1 MPNELPEGFVLD
13 APSPKSNALP
23 EGFQLDPPAKPKPVA
38 GFWSSFGH
46 EAATSLDLPKAL
58 DYAATQD
65 SPYFTQEEK
74 DKIRRKFLA
83 AREPN
88 ERQLNWK
95 DVHGVGDFLTY
106 GAEAAGNLAGYV
118 AAPMAIGAMSGPAA
132 IGTTPATF
140 FAQHEVNNLESQA
153 RAQEADIAA
162 GKKPREVSTGKS
174 LVASAGQT
182 AFDVFGG
189 KLFTSIPGVNKMM
202 GKMPILRDLVGESA
216 EPLEGETAEQAAA
229 RASKEAQDKI
239 IQASQDGK
247 LTYKNG
253 IAKGVAKG
261 VGFAVP
267 QSLAS
272 TILDRWQS
280 GESNDVFNDP
290 DAAHAWRDSLLQ
302 GAVLGMTLGVGEGAF
317 HTRAERKQAADLIGQ
332 RKAEEKAAAEAA
344 ADAEKKITETPKTAD
359 PLLGQARDVIMA
371 TGDATRADHI
381 AALMAQVKD
390 EDGNPIPHSKA
401 TSLFN
406 ALTKKSAGDMQVKF
420 SKPDPQTGV
429 LSIKNKLTGEEEAP
443 AAAPHTTEDLLAE
456 PAAVAETHVD
466 DPTSHKG
473 TVDPDNTLAQE
484 DAEGKNA
491 DDVGALAP
499 GEATTPPHQ
508 TVQDE
513 GAVRGKTDTEV
524 SGSEGGDTGDNTG
537 GTGGGAKL
545 PTLSDPADE
554 QRIGR
559 VDSEG
564 VDNTKPSTPT
574 TDEGTA
580 GEQPPVASEP
590 PPIIPPIETP
600 PVADPPP
607 KPAEVTPVHD
617 KGQIESDLRAMAD
630 ANGNIKG
637 SDAAEYVRTH
647 SPNAFHR
654 YIAGLVGKMVGHF
667 ERAGFKINVRFEDPN
682 NPHTSSSSIKSGS
695 SGVTSS
701 DLRDSGTDANTITI
715 LLSGNNLR
723 TAKRPARFRDGTPT
737 TIEAYPEQAKN
748 PDTIAGHDTILHE
761 LIHAVTTHAI
771 EYGAYYAQNNA
782 DIPASRRSKSYLV
795 DAYNDLAALHKHV
808 VDRINKIPDNK
819 LSPVEKR
826 LKNFSNM
833 MDNPHELLAWGL
845 SDPEAAEWLS
855 TVPYKSGGKL
865 TNAWRAI
872 VDTVAKILGVDPAK
886 KNALNELLRVSEKY
900 IGKDSTKQVLA
911 LRKKYS
917 KEPTY
922 LTDVT
927 FAQSKVGAG
936 ERHSDHLF
944 DQTALG
950 EAANQTSGS
959 REKLINMPIDDF
971 LSMARSFSDNAN
983 GKPSEGKLRSIR
995 NALSETGKLPTGVGG
1010 RIPFLKFRNTEHGW
1024 AEVTGHEGRHRAL
1037 ALKEQGY
1044 THMPVVLESDSGH
1057 TIRWGKQ
1064 DNPDHMDYVQNWP
1077 HTLFGERDSADSTG
1091 HGNNRIDFP
1100 VTREAATEERR
1111 VRAQRK
1117 TAPKAPT
1124 TPEEWE
1130 RLRAE
1135 ELEAKSLK
1143 GKVKQSIMDLWKG
1156 AKSGAYDKLV
1166 TLFQNEWRPLKLLEH
1181 MRDLANSNVI
1191 GGDKATNIYTNLI
1204 GAMDRA
1210 SSLMAM
1216 HLNPLFQEVRNQIR
1230 SFAKNNDLSWNEAL
1244 ARLDGM
1250 RVSLHEPE
1258 RRRTVFV
1265 REAPL
1270 KTAPRAYQDANG
1282 NTVMMSPADRRQRI
1296 LDKIADAN
1304 VSAADKEKLEQA
1316 LHKMVFEKDAKGNF
1330 VNLDEN
1336 GHSPTKGKG
1345 PKSID
1350 ENSPEYNVVGGY
1362 NSDFIKQLRQGYD
1375 DATANG
1381 ANPEINR
1388 IFDLLKEI
1396 EAKGREFDRAA
1407 NYWTNYTDGIVA
1419 AYGWKNY
1426 VPFKGLGGQ
1435 EAKFE
1440 LNGKYKGV
1448 SGEHADAPN
1457 AFEARESEADNS
1469 LLQTMVDAS
1478 RAAGRAGRKDV
1489 TKILKNLINAKD
1501 GMGINGK
1508 LVKTLTAQER
1518 YENKVD
1524 MSEYKKRGNFFHYM
1538 PNGDIEV
1545 YSLTK
1550 DPEILDAIRRPF
1562 EEAGPVQRV
1571 LNGLTGFMGKQH
1583 TRYNL
1588 AFAPMNYVK
1597 HTLSNAYNLA
1607 GHAGLGTA
1615 VDYLGA
1621 TVGNTGNMLKA
1632 ATFAKHLVSGDADA
1646 IDKMRNSSDPFI
1658 RNMVEYMEEGG
1669 RTTYGQTYSITSKM
1683 DDIKKTVGRGNVLH
1697 NAQQIAHYF
1706 DAYQDMFDLTSRTSA
1721 YGVIK
1726 QKLMQEGMTEPQ
1738 ARELAAAQA
1747 KELTNYRLIGK
1758 YGRSAGG
1765 LFMFFRPAASSAVAA
1780 IDTLR
1785 PAFQSVESVLAK
1797 YPESVL
1803 KDPAKKQAIID
1814 NHVKLQQ
1821 NTKRLAVSL
1830 VGAGAALY
1838 TMAFLASGNDEQGRN
1853 RVASDDKARWTR
1865 YMRLPIL
1872 GDAAN
1877 GFFQLPWGFG
1887 LGGLG
1892 ALGAQLAALSYGHQK
1907 PSEAAG
1913 NIINIAAESF
1923 LPITPSHINPT
1934 DNLFAFMLD
1943 TVTPSGLRPWVEYAM
1958 NRDDM
1963 GNEIFNARQG
1973 KYSDVFTGGD
1983 HIPQG
1988 YKDIARMLYRL
1999 TDYKLEVSPNTLYFF
2014 ATHYFDAIGR
2024 IANMGYDLKLMA
2036 DGNKHFDYKHDL
2048 PLTDSFVGTYS
2059 NVDARQWQEIQK
2071 QLDEKSR
2078 TLNTL
2083 KKTDSDAY
2091 VKYMMEHP
2099 TEQFL
2104 VNNYHHMANAQLKEL
2119 AARRLSIQLA
2129 PDEQIPPLQRE
2140 EIVKEIRLHENAIKS
2155 NLIARYHEMGIDP

>member
-118 AAPMAIGAMSGPAA
+118 AAPMAIGAVSGPAA

-140 FAQHEVNNLESQA
+140 FAQHEVSNLESQA

-162 GKKPREVSTGKS
+162 GKKPRETSTGKS

-682 NPHTSSSSIKSGS
+682 NPHISSSSIKSGA
-695 SGVTSS
+695 SGATSFH
-701 DLRDSGTDANTITI
+701 LRDSGTDANTITI

-761 LIHAVTTHAI
+761 LIHAVTAHAI

-833 MDNPHELLAWGL
+833 MDNPHELLTWGL

-900 IGKDSTKQVLA
+900 ISKDSTKQVLA

-927 FAQSKVGAG
+927 FA
-936 ERHSDHLF
+936 
-944 DQTALG
+944 
-950 EAANQTSGS
+950 
-959 REKLINMPIDDF
+959 
-971 LSMARSFSDNAN
+971 
-983 GKPSEGKLRSIR
+983 
-995 NALSETGKLPTGVGG
+995 
-1010 RIPFLKFRNTEHGW
+1010 
-1024 AEVTGHEGRHRAL
+1024 RAL
-1037 ALKEQGY
+1037 E
-1044 THMPVVLESDSGH
+1044 
-1057 TIRWGKQ
+1057 
-1064 DNPDHMDYVQNWP
+1064 
-1077 HTLFGERDSADSTG
+1077 
-1091 HGNNRIDFP
+1091 
-1100 VTREAATEERR
+1100 
-1111 VRAQRK
+1111 QRK
-1117 TAPKAPT
+1117 KAPKAPT

-1597 HTLSNAYNLA
+1597 HTLSNAYNLT

-1785 PAFQSVESVLAK
+1785 PAFQSVKSVLAK

-1838 TMAFLASGNDEQGRN
+1838 TMAFLASDNDEQGRN

-2059 NVDARQWQEIQK
+2059 NVDARQWQGIQK